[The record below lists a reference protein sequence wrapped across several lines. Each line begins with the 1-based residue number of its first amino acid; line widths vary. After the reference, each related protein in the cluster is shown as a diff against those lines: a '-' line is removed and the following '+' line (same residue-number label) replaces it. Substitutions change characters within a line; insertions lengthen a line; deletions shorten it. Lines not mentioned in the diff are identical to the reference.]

1 MTKKGL
7 LIVFSG
13 PSGVGKDTVLQQL
26 LRQRGDCAVSVSATT
41 RPPRPGE
48 ADGVDYYFISRA
60 RFEEMAAGG
69 EMLESASF
77 AGNLYGTPAQ
87 LVERLRQQGVHV
99 ILEIEVQGALQIRRK
114 CPDAVFVFLMPPS
127 VEALRLRLTSRGTEP
142 VEAVEKRLA
151 VAAREMAMAREY
163 DYVIVNDSVEQ
174 SCKEL
179 DAVINTASLRVQN
192 RCTE

>member
-1 MTKKGL
+1 
-7 LIVFSG
+7 
-13 PSGVGKDTVLQQL
+13 
-26 LRQRGDCAVSVSATT
+26 
-41 RPPRPGE
+41 
-48 ADGVDYYFISRA
+48 
-60 RFEEMAAGG
+60 
-69 EMLESASF
+69 
-77 AGNLYGTPAQ
+77 
-87 LVERLRQQGVHV
+87 V